1 MLDGAVDSAAVVT
14 EGAANII
21 ADVPTEDAVAR
32 APDAGS
38 ADGVEMKK
46 GAPDTVGNWEVE
58 VCSAPAEVE
67 LDPTWAVIADKA
79 LECEAKYWYSW
90 A

>member
-1 MLDGAVDSAAVVT
+1 MLDGTVDGAVVVT

-21 ADVPTEDAVAR
+21 AGVPTEDA
-32 APDAGS
+32 
-38 ADGVEMKK
+38 DGVEIKK